1 MSTGRGRAFLGRLA
15 RGVGQA
21 WLLVGVTLLMFFCLE
36 FGYRGV
42 RAARNGLRDAPPAMD
57 SSLHPYAQQPWWP
70 ELQRELD
77 RRQNRFDPYR
87 SHWPQPMASRYVN
100 IDSLGRR
107 VVPQPAT
114 EGPRRQLYL
123 LGGSTAWGNSTRD
136 SATIAA
142 FLALELRS
150 RGVQDVEVVSL
161 AQQAFNTTQEAT
173 TLLFELTQGRTP
185 AMAVHVNGYNDI
197 ATAWKY
203 GEPGHTYGDEA
214 IQQQITLGL
223 RGFSGELLG
232 LGRHSAV
239 VQRLRAMAGL
249 QPPSAGPAGAAAI
262 CAPVAGYYRRVA
274 MTTEA
279 LGLRFGFPVLYFLQ
293 PHSAA
298 SHKPKTAWEAAL
310 PVPRQVAP
318 CMASIDS
325 AMADRRSTTFFSLV
339 NIFDRDSVSVFLDEN
354 AHITE
359 AGNREVARIIAE
371 VAAPLLMRTDRGRPA
386 P

>member
-1 MSTGRGRAFLGRLA
+1 MGAFLGRLA

-21 WLLVGVTLLMFFCLE
+21 WILVGVTLLMFFFLE
-36 FGYRGV
+36 FGYRGLRV
-42 RAARNGLRDAPPAMD
+42 VRRSLRAAPAAMD
-57 SSLHPYAQQPWWP
+57 SSLHPYAKQPWWP
-70 ELQRELD
+70 ELQRDLD
-77 RRQNRFDPYR
+77 KRQNRFDPYR
-87 SHWPQPMASRYVN
+87 AHWPRPIATRHVN
-100 IDSLGRR
+100 IDSMGRR
-107 VVPQPAT
+107 LVPQPAI
-114 EGPRRQLYL
+114 EGPRRQLYV
-123 LGGSTAWGNSTRD
+123 LGGSTAWGYNTRD

-161 AQQAFNTTQEAT
+161 AQQAFNTTQEAA
-173 TLLFELTQGRTP
+173 TLLFELAQGRIP

-203 GEPGHTYGDEA
+203 GEPGHSYGDEG
-214 IQQQITLGL
+214 IQRQITLGL

-239 VQRLRAMAGL
+239 VQRLRALAGL
-249 QPPSAGPAGAAAI
+249 QPRPAVDAGAAAI
-262 CAPVAGYYRRVA
+262 CGPVAGYYRRVA

-298 SHKPKTAWEAAL
+298 SQKPRTAWEAAL
-310 PVPRQVAP
+310 PVPRQVGP

-325 AMADRRSTTFFSLV
+325 AMADRRSTTFFSMV
-339 NIFDRDSVSVFLDEN
+339 NIFDRDSVSVFLDEH

-359 AGNREVARIIAE
+359 AGNREVARRIAE
-371 VAAPLLMRTDRGRPA
+371 VVTPLLRTDRGRPA